1 MDTKKED
8 MEDNPE
14 VQITINKQA
23 SERKLLWE
31 LKMNMLNTNFK
42 DKKQVVKMLNE
53 SKAELTNW
61 FFDEMQNIK
70 CRKILTNGLQKYRS
84 KFL

>member
-1 MDTKKED
+1 

-23 SERKLLWE
+23 RRDNMSNCYDHE
-31 LKMNMLNTNFK
+31 LKMNMLNTYYFK

-61 FFDEMQNIK
+61 F
-70 CRKILTNGLQKYRS
+70 L
-84 KFL
+84 